1 MRISLQSLSLLF
13 LKLPTRVY
21 PSNVPTSANGGMPC
35 PLHIVVACKSPFV
48 TYFTLAPMRTLVA
61 WIALGLVPVSALA
74 QGDYPFIQTA
84 SFRLTFPIGWQVAHE
99 PSRAMIK
106 GPRGEQFALRS
117 ASTEDGLTAERQTEE
132 VKRMEDAF
140 LDASR
145 KFFLENRAM
154 ADFHTEKV
162 QRPDGSTK
170 LTLTTGAAP
179 APVAGLALV
188 TFVVAGPRTV
198 IWMRGAVPAP
208 TVKDSLDTMRQSI
221 HVLVWAHE
229 R

>member
-1 MRISLQSLSLLF
+1 
-13 LKLPTRVY
+13 
-21 PSNVPTSANGGMPC
+21 
-35 PLHIVVACKSPFV
+35 
-48 TYFTLAPMRTLVA
+48 MRTAVVA
-61 WIALGLVPVSALA
+61 WIAALSLMHGPAVA
-74 QGDYPFIQTA
+74 QGNYPFIQTA

-117 ASTEDGLTAERQTEE
+117 ASTEDGLTAERQAEE

-162 QRPDGSTK
+162 ERPDGSVK

-188 TFVVAGPRTV
+188 TFVITGPRTV
-198 IWMRGAVPAP
+198 IWMRGAIP
-208 TVKDSLDTMRQSI
+208 TPTLKDSLDTMRQSI
-221 HVLVWAHE
+221 HVLVWTNE

>member
-1 MRISLQSLSLLF
+1 MKTTVLALIAALSLM
-13 LKLPTRVY
+13 
-21 PSNVPTSANGGMPC
+21 SG
-35 PLHIVVACKSPFV
+35 
-48 TYFTLAPMRTLVA
+48 
-61 WIALGLVPVSALA
+61 SALS
-74 QGDYPFIQTA
+74 QGNYPFIQTA

-99 PSRAMIK
+99 PSRATIK
-106 GPRGEQFALRS
+106 GPRGEQFALRA
-117 ASTEDGLTAERQTEE
+117 ASTEDGLTAERQAEE

-145 KFFLENRAM
+145 NFFLENRAT

-162 QRPDGSTK
+162 QRADGTLK

-188 TFVVAGPRTV
+188 TFVVAGPRAV
-198 IWMRGAVPAP
+198 IWMRGAIP
-208 TVKDSLDTMRQSI
+208 TPNLKDSLDTMRQSI
-221 HVLVWAHE
+221 HVLVWANE